1 MAYAYAL
8 SMKFSDA
15 PLSTRAVVE
24 RSFQSVPWIRTL
36 IIIFSSRSYRAV
48 RTRYGGSSSD
58 STTGISLGWWLSA
71 LIPKGCRFPTVR
83 VLLLPFLPL
92 VLRRWLLRLDMGV
105 CRCFSWVAGTPLRSV
120 LFFRNCSILGSWE
133 AVALMP
139 AVAVLRTGIFL
150 WRLGPL
156 VQGRAGRVLSFF
168 RRGVICVMARS
179 GAAPWCVSHGCCIV
193 CCRFR

>member
-1 MAYAYAL
+1 
-8 SMKFSDA
+8 MKFSDA

-24 RSFQSVPWIRTL
+24 CSFPSVPWIHTL

-48 RTRYGGSSSD
+48 PTRYGGSSSG
-58 STTGISLGWWLSA
+58 STTGISLGRWLSA
-71 LIPKGCRFPTVR
+71 HIPEGCHFPTVR

-105 CRCFSWVAGTPLRSV
+105 CRCFSWVAGTPVRSV
-120 LFFRNCSILGSWE
+120 QVFCNCSILGSWK
-133 AVALMP
+133 AVALLP

-156 VQGRAGRVLSFF
+156 VRGRAGRVLSFF
-168 RRGVICVMARS
+168 RRGVVCLTARS
-179 GAAPWCVSHGCCIV
+179 GAAPWCVLPGCCIV
-193 CCRFR
+193 CCQFR